1 MKLKFLTLLSS
12 ILLLQYAYA
21 QQFKV
26 SYTNTSFEGP
36 FTGKVF
42 LYLSKDNKE
51 PLNGRVGREFFPCM
65 SIDVKNIEPGTRVTF
80 DDKATSFPVKLSEIE
95 RGEYYVQVVWD
106 RNMGGRSIAQSPG
119 NMFSKPE
126 KLILTKDFSKTFT
139 ITCGEK
145 VSEPVFKEKEF
156 IKELKEPSCS

>member
-1 MKLKFLTLLSS
+1 MNPRFANLISLVLFL
-12 ILLLQYAYA
+12 QFANA

-26 SYTNTSFEGP
+26 SYTQASFGGP

-51 PLNGRVGREFFPCM
+51 PRNGNVGIEFFPAM
-65 SIDVKNIEPGTRVTF
+65 SIDVKNIKPGSAVIF
-80 DDKATSFPVKLSEIE
+80 DDKASSFPVRLSEIE

-106 RNMGGRSIAQSPG
+106 RNMGGRAIAQTPG

-126 KLILTKDFSKTFT
+126 KFVL
-139 ITCGEK
+139 
-145 VSEPVFKEKEF
+145 SESRPADG
-156 IKELKEPSCS
+156 